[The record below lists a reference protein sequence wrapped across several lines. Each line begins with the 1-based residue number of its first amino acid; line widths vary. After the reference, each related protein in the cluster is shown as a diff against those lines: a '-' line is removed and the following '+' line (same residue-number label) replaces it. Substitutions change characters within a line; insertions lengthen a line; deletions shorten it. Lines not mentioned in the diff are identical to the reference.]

1 MFALTPA
8 QCKNLLQWKDNPA
21 DAFDKVVK
29 RSEEFTRAHTLI
41 TRKHGVLVSLFD
53 LARVDFAA
61 VGQAGRGLAVDM
73 LHFVSSRQGP
83 TAVKHGLRKL
93 DKNGRFVLEC
103 RNLLHLLFQSWR
115 KVGKGCPRTF
125 ENFLSNLVMANF
137 SAACTPHNGGGKPY
151 NAKKKKAIPKSSRDY
166 EEWET
171 CVEDLLGLQLAVLC
185 ELSRIH
191 NVSVLAI
198 TVGGKGTRGARMK
211 AVNDVLSKLS
221 EDDKS
226 LIRISD
232 VAYKHPCMLMP
243 AKARSTPSLEEMCEF
258 KNVMFA
264 ALKVIGLAPE
274 RLRLTFKIVEKLWHA
289 EVSLVS
295 FTCLFASY
303 QYLYSTN
310 L

>member
-1 MFALTPA
+1 MVALTPA
-8 QCKNLLQWKDNPA
+8 QCKKLLQLKDNPA

-29 RSEEFTRAHTLI
+29 RSKEFKRAHTLI
-41 TRKHGVLVSLFD
+41 TTNCGVRVSLFD

-61 VGQAGRGLAVDM
+61 AGQDGRGLIVEM
-73 LHFVSSRQGP
+73 LHFISSRQGK

-115 KVGKGCPRTF
+115 KVGKGCPTTF
-125 ENFLSNLVMANF
+125 ENFLSNVVMANF
-137 SAACTPHNGGGKPY
+137 SAACTPHNGGGEPY
-151 NAKKKKAIPKSSRDY
+151 NAKKKKPIRKGSRDY
-166 EEWET
+166 KKWKK
-171 CVEDLLGLQLAVLC
+171 CIEDLLGLQLAVLC

-191 NVSVLAI
+191 NVRVLAI

-211 AVNDVLSKLS
+211 AVKDVLSKLS
-221 EDDKS
+221 EADKS

-243 AKARSTPSLEEMCEF
+243 AKARGMPSLKEMREF
-258 KNVMFA
+258 KTVMFA
-264 ALKVIGLAPE
+264 AIKVIGLAPE
-274 RLRLTFKIVEKLWHA
+274 NLRLTFKIIETLWHA